1 MKKIYEWKY
10 DDNHSVKM
18 PVATIQGSRDGPI
31 FTVTSGMHAGEYA
44 GILAAQQLIQTI
56 DPEELSGTIK
66 IIPIISL
73 EAFMMRN
80 MQLSPVDSRE
90 VHYHRPGNP
99 SGSYTE
105 FQIDKLFELVKDSN
119 YLIDIHAGEF
129 AQALHPWVPVPLV
142 GSEQIN
148 SASISLAKGFKV
160 DYIELKKDPD
170 AIPALCVAMAE
181 HGIPNI
187 WVECGKNGIPTPE
200 HISINYNGVISALKT
215 VGMLSG
221 QPDRPEQKEI
231 SGRRYQVNAGQ
242 SGVWHPAIKEGEI
255 VQEGQYLGRLTDFFG
270 DELERYYAPE
280 QSLVLYYWTSPA
292 INYDR
297 QPHGY
302 DWHTGLISMI
312 TVEE

>member
-105 FQIDKLFELVKDSN
+105 FQID
-119 YLIDIHAGEF
+119 
-129 AQALHPWVPVPLV
+129 
-142 GSEQIN
+142 
-148 SASISLAKGFKV
+148 
-160 DYIELKKDPD
+160 
-170 AIPALCVAMAE
+170 
-181 HGIPNI
+181 
-187 WVECGKNGIPTPE
+187 
-200 HISINYNGVISALKT
+200 
-215 VGMLSG
+215 
-221 QPDRPEQKEI
+221 
-231 SGRRYQVNAGQ
+231 
-242 SGVWHPAIKEGEI
+242 
-255 VQEGQYLGRLTDFFG
+255 
-270 DELERYYAPE
+270 
-280 QSLVLYYWTSPA
+280 
-292 INYDR
+292 
-297 QPHGY
+297 
-302 DWHTGLISMI
+302 
-312 TVEE
+312 